1 MSIATMVDT
10 RIARQQAEN
19 INSPSPDKPVGA
31 PTDLVN
37 QITRWIP
44 TETITIYVALLALLA
59 PVARHAPTYQSRWVL
74 LGIVAASNPVVVYLL
89 TKAKTQT
96 KKIQMPW
103 FEMMVAPVAFAA
115 WAFALP
121 DTPLSSIPGYQLK
134 WNAAIVTVTTTA
146 IVLIANALHNSPD
159 YDQVV
164 TIQQGAQS
172 EHPIDMSVP
181 AVAPRTAPS
190 TSPKTPAAVTG
201 S

>member
-1 MSIATMVDT
+1 MSVATMVDT

-19 INSPSPDKPVGA
+19 VKSASPDKPVGA

-59 PVARHAPTYQSRWVL
+59 PVAKHAPSYQSRWVL
-74 LGIVAASNPVVVYLL
+74 LGIVTASNPVVVFLL
-89 TKAKTQT
+89 TKAKSQT
-96 KKIQMPW
+96 RKISMPW

-121 DTPLSSIPGYQLK
+121 DRPLSSITGYQLK
-134 WNAAIVTVTTTA
+134 WNAAIITVTTTA
-146 IVLIANALHNSPD
+146 IVLVANALHNSPD

-164 TIQQGAQS
+164 TIQQGAQTDN
-172 EHPIDMSVP
+172 PI
-181 AVAPRTAPS
+181 T
-190 TSPKTPAAVTG
+190 TSPARPAEAAVVTG
-201 S
+201 